1 MMRFAPSRD
10 FYIPN
15 GSVKI
20 ADKTSDGIVYVYT
33 SHKASRHESVGSVR
47 LLRT

>member
-10 FYIPN
+10 FYIPK

-20 ADKTSDGIVYVYT
+20 ADKAGDGLVYIY
-33 SHKASRHESVGSVR
+33 RPCR
-47 LLRT
+47 LEAGILAKLKNG